1 MMAKKAKRLTA
12 KRQVFLDA
20 LHIINNYDRTDG
32 IDFLKLADDLTVLLD
47 KAPKSGWMAAEWAI
61 CSALWA
67 SDCPA
72 EVPQDIDKV
81 HEHCKGGELF
91 MVAYMLGWIHAMSK
105 RSAKE

>member
-1 MMAKKAKRLTA
+1 MAKKAKRLTA

-20 LHIINNYDRTDG
+20 LHIIKNHDRKGG
-32 IDFLKLADDLTVLLD
+32 INFLKLADDLTLLLD
-47 KAPKSGWMAAEWAI
+47 KAPKSGWMAEEWAI

-67 SDCPA
+67 SECPV

-91 MVAYMLGWIHAMSK
+91 MVAYMLGWTHAMSK